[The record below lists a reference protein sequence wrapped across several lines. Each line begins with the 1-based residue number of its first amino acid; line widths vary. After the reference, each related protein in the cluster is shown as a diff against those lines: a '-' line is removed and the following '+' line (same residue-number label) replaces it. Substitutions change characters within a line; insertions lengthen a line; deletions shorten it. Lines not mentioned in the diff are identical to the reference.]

1 MSISY
6 LQADAHVNIFSR
18 NNNSDTCE
26 DLPSARISLW
36 RRSPNIGSLV
46 LLLCI
51 WSGIDCGLLRV
62 RQYLTMVVWLT
73 DSDTHPTNDST
84 DNDASNDTSNDGS
97 SYDPSGRTRGGLRGV
112 VIVVVVVIVTV
123 LSSRW
128 VVATVVVITVIA
140 TLRGNCHHKL

>member
-46 LLLCI
+46 LSLCI

-62 RQYLTMVVWLT
+62 HQYLTMVVWLT
-73 DSDTHPTNDST
+73 DSDTHPSNDGT
-84 DNDASNDTSNDGS
+84 DNDASNNASNDGS
-97 SYDPSGRTRGGLRGV
+97 SYNPSGRTRGGLRGV
-112 VIVVVVVIVTV
+112 VIVIVVVVVTV
-123 LSSRW
+123 LSCAI
-128 VVATVVVITVIA
+128 VDITVVVIAVIA
-140 TLRGNCHHKL
+140 TLRGNCHH